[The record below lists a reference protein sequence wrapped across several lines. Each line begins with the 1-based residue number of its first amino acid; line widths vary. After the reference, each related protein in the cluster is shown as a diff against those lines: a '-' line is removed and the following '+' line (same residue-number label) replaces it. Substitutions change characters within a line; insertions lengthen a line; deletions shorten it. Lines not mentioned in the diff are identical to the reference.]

1 MIHRFILGA
10 IKPDLT
16 FLLKV
21 DIHKAMQRI
30 NKRKEKNRYDKFS
43 RSFYVKA
50 QKAFIK
56 IAKTNK
62 RRYVVLDTSK
72 DSKEAEKII
81 FNKFIKELNK

>member
-56 IAKTNK
+56 IAKNNSS
-62 RRYVVLDTSK
+62 RYMIIDNSNDTT
-72 DSKEAEKII
+72 EVEEII
-81 FNKFIKELNK
+81 FKKVIEKLKK